1 MNTPLALPTR
11 HVLAVLD
18 DTVEGALV
26 IEWSAALA
34 HTLQRELALVY
45 VESTPALG
53 AAALPGTQVLAH
65 AGAQWAPFTPP
76 DVERGFR
83 AQAQRLRALAGPI
96 SLRHRVNWSLRT
108 VRGALPHAAF
118 ELFAEGDLLF
128 VASPLPLR
136 LLPRSRGS
144 GGPGQPAFAARV
156 ATVTDGSEAGARA
169 VHVATQLAQ
178 ALSAPLQVLQIAP
191 GEDATERLLRAGL
204 QHADVLVLPRTLAS
218 QRSLARA
225 PCPALLVA

>member
-1 MNTPLALPTR
+1 MNAPLAPPVR

-34 HTLQRELALVY
+34 HTLQRELAVVY

-53 AAALPGTQVLAH
+53 AAALPGTRVLAH

-83 AQAQRLRALAGPI
+83 LQAERLRALAGPI
-96 SLRHRVNWSLRT
+96 SLRHAVNWSLRT
-108 VRGALPHAAF
+108 LRGALPRTAF
-118 ELFAEGDLLF
+118 ELFTEADLLF
-128 VASPLPLR
+128 IASPLPLR
-136 LLPRSRGS
+136 VLHMR
-144 GGPGQPAFAARV
+144 GGPARAVRV
-156 ATVTDGSEAGARA
+156 AAVTDGSDAGARGVRA
-169 VHVATQLAQ
+169 ATQLAQ
-178 ALSAPLQVLQIAP
+178 ALAAPLQVLQLAP
-191 GEDATERLLRAGL
+191 GEDATEPLLRAGL
-204 QHADVLVLPRTLAS
+204 QHADVLVLPRALAS
-218 QRSLARA
+218 QRSLARV

>member
-1 MNTPLALPTR
+1 MNAPPTPPAR

-34 HTLQRELALVY
+34 HTLQRELAVVY
-45 VESTPALG
+45 VESTPALV
-53 AAALPGTQVLAH
+53 AAALPGTLVLAH

-83 AQAQRLRALAGPI
+83 VQVQRLRTLAGAI
-96 SLRHRVNWSLRT
+96 TLRHAVNWSLRT
-108 VRGALPHAAF
+108 VRGALPHTAL
-118 ELFAEGDLLF
+118 ELLAEGDLLF

-136 LLPRSRGS
+136 LLHASRGS
-144 GGPGQPAFAARV
+144 GAAAPPTRATRV
-156 ATVTDGSEAGARA
+156 ATVTDGSEAGARGVRA
-169 VHVATQLAQ
+169 ATQLAQ
-178 ALSAPLQVLQIAP
+178 ALSAPLQVLQLAP
-191 GEDATERLLRAGL
+191 GEDASAPLLRAGL
-204 QHADVLVLPRTLAS
+204 QHADVLVLPRALAS

-225 PCPALLVA
+225 PCPTLLVA

>member
-1 MNTPLALPTR
+1 MNATGAQPAR
-11 HVLAVLD
+11 SVLAVLD

-45 VESTPALG
+45 VESMPALG

-65 AGAQWAPFTPP
+65 AGAQWTPFTPP

-96 SLRHRVNWSLRT
+96 TLRHAVNWSLRS
-108 VRGALPHAAF
+108 VRGSLPQAALA
-118 ELFAEGDLLF
+118 LFAEGDLLF

-136 LLPRSRGS
+136 MLRPPRGAGSR
-144 GGPGQPAFAARV
+144 QRAARAALV
-156 ATVTDGSEAGARA
+156 ATATDGSEAGARA
-169 VHVATQLAQ
+169 VHAAAQLAQ
-178 ALSAPLQVLQIAP
+178 ALSAALQILRLAP
-191 GEDATERLLRAGL
+191 GEEATEALLRAGL
-204 QHADVLVLPRTLAS
+204 QHADVLVLPRALAS
-218 QRSLARA
+218 PRRLANA
-225 PCPALLVA
+225 TCATLLVA